1 MTFQKEKLSVFD
13 KRKLNEIVWTKDVC
27 DFSLGLFLPPL
38 LAWKSIEEFLK
49 TGTASTEIEWILP
62 DDIPESGNY

>member
-1 MTFQKEKLSVFD
+1 MGEFT
-13 KRKLNEIVWTKDVC
+13 I
-27 DFSLGLFLPPL
+27 GLFLPPS
-38 LAWKSIEEFLK
+38 LAWKGVEKFLK